1 MQPLTLGG
9 LTVTRL
15 APDPLA
21 VLGLDNRQYIDGSRA
36 VGLVGLSY
44 VIQFQNL
51 GFFIQLDAKFP
62 VLMCV

>member
-44 VIQFQNL
+44 STNL
-51 GFFIQLDAKFP
+51 SK
-62 VLMCV
+62 